1 MQFRYSIPWI
11 SSCVTFVA
19 FAMPAT
25 TGFAATTGLASSAP
39 VSAAATDAA
48 PKTVAAADLAGLI
61 ARFLAQP
68 GKETFAAAQ
77 NGLIGD
83 HGYDQTARGLDDMLD
98 LYRQKQYRKAL
109 DRFKDASP
117 DLALSPQ
124 AHFYAAR
131 CYEELGQKELQKKE
145 MAYVRA
151 CLKGLLA
158 TGDGS
163 PEHPFVVTHASDEYD
178 LLACPLKTE
187 SKSQS
192 STHKKGRWYDVLEC
206 ANGKSYWFDITQT
219 FGRANKPAAR
229 ATADLSSITTA
240 KPTTKPAAK
249 PAAKPADEPV
259 AKLPQKPARTLVA
272 AKEGHAAP
280 VAPTAIPAEAFSA
293 FDRGVEAI
301 KHRDYDRA
309 ITRFDEVLR
318 LDPSSADALFERG
331 VAHIE
336 KRDYAAACE
345 DLGRSIRLR
354 PGFALTYYER
364 GLAIWRQGDKSRY
377 DEAIADFSTAI
388 RLIPSDFLAWRSR
401 AMLWFA
407 KQDYRKAIDDFDEA
421 IRLQPDDATALNN
434 RGFAYESV
442 GEFSRAIADFNLA
455 IRLRPQSAPAYA
467 GRGLAWLNRGE
478 YDLAIA
484 DLNEAV
490 RLQPDYAAAYS
501 YRSSAYM
508 HKDDQARAQSDAS
521 VADMLRSSVDQGAVS
536 VEQ

>member
-1 MQFRYSIPWI
+1 MQFRYSTMWI
-11 SSCVTFVA
+11 SFCATFLA
-19 FAMPAT
+19 FAAPAAG
-25 TGFAATTGLASSAP
+25 GFAATTSPAPQATTASAP
-39 VSAAATDAA
+39 V
-48 PKTVAAADLAGLI
+48 PPVAAADTDLSNLI
-61 ARFLAQP
+61 ASFLVKP
-68 GKETFAAAQ
+68 GKETFAAVQ
-77 NGLIGD
+77 NRIVAD
-83 HGYDQTARGLDDMLD
+83 RRYDQTARGLDDMLD

-109 DRFKDASP
+109 DRFQAASP

-131 CYEELGQKELQKKE
+131 CYEELGQKDLQKKE
-145 MAYVRA
+145 MSFVRA
-151 CLKGLLA
+151 CLAGLLA

-206 ANGKSYWFDITQT
+206 ANGKTYWFDITQT
-219 FGRANKPAAR
+219 FGLANKPSAP
-229 ATADLSSITTA
+229 ATAKLSA
-240 KPTTKPAAK
+240 VAVAK
-249 PAAKPADEPV
+249 PAAKPADKPVEKSPEKPV
-259 AKLPQKPARTLVA
+259 AKLPEKPAQKLVA
-272 AKEGHAAP
+272 ATEQKRTAAS
-280 VAPTAIPAEAFSA
+280 ATIPAEAFSA
-293 FDRGVEAI
+293 YDRGVEAI
-301 KHRDYDRA
+301 KRRDYDRA
-309 ITRFDEVLR
+309 IAEFDEVLR

-331 VAHIE
+331 VSYIE
-336 KRDYAAACE
+336 KRNYAAAC
-345 DLGRSIRLR
+345 DNLGRSIRLR
-354 PGFALTYYER
+354 PGLALTYYER
-364 GLAIWRQGDKSRY
+364 GLAIWRQGDKARF

-421 IRLQPDDATALNN
+421 IRLQPDDVTAHNN

-442 GEFSRAIADFNLA
+442 GEFGLAIADFNLA
-455 IRLRPQSAPAYA
+455 IRLQPQSAPAYA

-490 RLQPDYAAAYS
+490 RLQPDYAAAYT
-501 YRSSAYM
+501 YRSSAYA
-508 HKDDQARAQSDAS
+508 HKGDQARAQSDAA
-521 VADMLRSSVDQGAVS
+521 VADLLRGSG
-536 VEQ
+536 EQ